1 MTLSEMWPLLR
12 PLSRKLAL
20 LGWASSAAGM
30 TAGLAVAIASGTRLS
45 PMMSTLQ
52 LVAVVSMAVA
62 VTSFVTAAS
71 VQPRPS
77 VRSAVE
83 SPEAPDRLDPAEFP
97 DTVQSFLLGSLA
109 LLAGAVVFALA
120 GLVLRSGPSA
130 QSVAFC
136 QVFFLGA
143 AASGFSFMLF
153 SRVAGRRRRN

>member
-1 MTLSEMWPLLR
+1 MWPLLR
-12 PLSRKLAL
+12 PLSRRLAL

-45 PMMSTLQ
+45 PMMNALQ

-71 VQPRPS
+71 VQPRPP
-77 VRSAVE
+77 VRGAVE
-83 SPEAPDRLDPAEFP
+83 SPESPDPGEFP

-153 SRVAGRRRRN
+153 SRVAGHRRSN